1 MKDTIHYQVGQK
13 IGDFTIDSYDN
24 NEGRYV
30 LKCKCGNTSIGASDH
45 ITRKISLLLS
55 DGYTACQNC
64 TFEYQQKLKIERI
77 TNDTIYT
84 YKDVFRE
91 YVKKAKAREID
102 FELSLSDATKLF
114 ELPCH
119 YCQAAPS
126 NSRTRVNGNS
136 VYYQGIDRVDNSKG
150 YILTNVVPCC
160 KYCNA
165 AKLDLSE
172 ENFLKHIT
180 RIYFNKVQR
189 SASQEA

>member
-13 IGDFTIDSYDN
+13 IGDFTIDSYDT

-45 ITRKISLLLS
+45 VTRKISLLLS
-55 DGYTACQNC
+55 EGYTACQNC
-64 TFEYQQKLKIERI
+64 TFAYQQKFKAERI
-77 TNDTIYT
+77 ANDVSYT

-102 FELSLSDATKLF
+102 FELSIFDATKLF

-119 YCQAAPS
+119 YCGAPPS
-126 NSRTRVNGNS
+126 NKRTRVNGS
-136 VYYQGIDRVDNSKG
+136 TVYYQGIDRVDNSEG
-150 YILTNVVPCC
+150 YTLHNVVPCC
-160 KYCNA
+160 RYCNS
-165 AKLDLSE
+165 AKLDRSE
-172 ENFLKHIT
+172 DSFLEHIT